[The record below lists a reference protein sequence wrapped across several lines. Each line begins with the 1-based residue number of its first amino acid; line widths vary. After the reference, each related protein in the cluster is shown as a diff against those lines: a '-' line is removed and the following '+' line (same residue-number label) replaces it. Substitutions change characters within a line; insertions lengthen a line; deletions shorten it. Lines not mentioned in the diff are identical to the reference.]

1 VRAFRRFSWAGAL
14 AAGALLVSSAALG
27 HDLITPE
34 AAERYV
40 AQAQQNVAI
49 VASRDPAP
57 RRAEANVALGRDL
70 DEIRELLNRDL
81 ASHGKVQGLPSNLL
95 IARLKAVGAP
105 LSWSDSLGRYAAAV
119 GYYQA
124 ALELDPNGRL
134 ANDAIY
140 GYLYGTFYDGFRD
153 DPLQPLTRDAALL
166 RTQLDLGERFIREF
180 PRDRNLEEV
189 KFITAV
195 LYVRAARAGGTDASR
210 SAARARELLRQFE
223 RDYPNSMRTAAVP
236 VLLDAL
242 R

>member
-1 VRAFRRFSWAGAL
+1 MSVAASGRRVMRAIARYAALRARQARPSLDVLDVPRLARPAVEAL
-14 AAGALLVSSAALG
+14 ADV
-27 HDLITPE
+27 
-34 AAERYV
+34 V
-40 AQAQQNVAI
+40 
-49 VASRDPAP
+49 
-57 RRAEANVALGRDL
+57 
-70 DEIRELLNRDL
+70 
-81 ASHGKVQGLPSNLL
+81 
-95 IARLKAVGAP
+95 ARL
-105 LSWSDSLGRYAAAV
+105 LELGRYAAPV

-134 ANDAIY
+134 ANEAIY

-166 RTQLDLGERFIREF
+166 RTQLDLGERFVREF

-223 RDYPNSMRTAAVP
+223 RDYPDSMRTAAVP

>member
-1 VRAFRRFSWAGAL
+1 MRAFGRSCWAGAL
-14 AAGALLVSSAALG
+14 AAGALLAASAALG

-49 VASRDPAP
+49 IASRDPAP
-57 RRAEANVALGRDL
+57 RRAAANVALGRDL
-70 DEIRELLNRDL
+70 DEVRELLNRDI

-105 LSWSDSLGRYAAAV
+105 LPWSDSLGRYAAPV

-134 ANDAIY
+134 ANEAIY

-166 RTQLDLGERFIREF
+166 RTQLDLGERFVREF

-195 LYVRAARAGGTDASR
+195 LHVRAARAGGPDASR

-223 RDYPNSMRTAAVP
+223 RDYPDSMRTAAVP